1 LKTPKDNLLPGRFL
15 AYADSC
21 GDAMT
26 YYILT
31 EPTEKHKRS
40 QVLMRSVVRTRRRKI
55 GTDDEYV
62 NDDPAAVPFT
72 MSLAEHQ
79 QNLNDI
85 SSTEAVPILLP
96 GEKIADGTTEPHLQQ
111 PTSPVTT
118 PDDSEIFTDK
128 NLSSDINATN
138 NAESYQDILESTN
151 KNLTGNMNFRKILEH
166 FWDDGLLFFK
176 AQYVDPVHGTTVLAT
191 PFPKLKQDEPIS
203 CAKYI

>member
-1 LKTPKDNLLPGRFL
+1 MAQGWTPDISHLRFHFYEPIWFFQPKLKTPKDNLLPGRFL

-31 EPTEKHKRS
+31 EPTETHKRR

-72 MSLAEHQ
+72 MSLSEHQ
-79 QNLNDI
+79 QNLDDV

-118 PDDSEIFTDK
+118 TDDS
-128 NLSSDINATN
+128 
-138 NAESYQDILESTN
+138 
-151 KNLTGNMNFRKILEH
+151 
-166 FWDDGLLFFK
+166 
-176 AQYVDPVHGTTVLAT
+176 
-191 PFPKLKQDEPIS
+191 
-203 CAKYI
+203 